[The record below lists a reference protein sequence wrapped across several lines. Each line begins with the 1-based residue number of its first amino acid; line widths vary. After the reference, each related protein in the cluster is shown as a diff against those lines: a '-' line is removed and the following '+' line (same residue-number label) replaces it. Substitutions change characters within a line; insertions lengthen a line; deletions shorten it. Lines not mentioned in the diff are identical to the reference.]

1 MPKSSFNTLW
11 SQGGRPLLGIVAV
24 LAACSGSV
32 LGPDRGDDG
41 APFYYYEHQPIYLK
55 VDPAGIVVLPV
66 DSLASDSA
74 AVSDIVQAQLSLH
87 GLEID
92 AMQPLGPPPFNWLV
106 QLAGSVD
113 VDAAATA
120 RAELLMMPEFR
131 AVIPTYRTLDG
142 DLPLYVLNRAVARF
156 KDGVSLVQITNL
168 VASLGAQ
175 VVAVQHWG
183 PAGDVYLIEPAPG
196 SHAHILNVANGI
208 DESSIALW
216 GTPDMVDPNMRLT
229 SLLMRQQS
237 DRY

>member
-131 AVIPTYRTLDG
+131 AVIPTYRSMEG
-142 DLPLYVLNRAVARF
+142 DLPLYVLNRAVAKF
-156 KDGVSLVQITNL
+156 KDGVSRVQIASL
-168 VASLGAQ
+168 VSSLGAE
-175 VVAVQHWG
+175 VTIVQNWG
-183 PAGDVYLIEPAPG
+183 PAGVSYIVEAAPG
-196 SHAHILNVANGI
+196 SRAHILDIANAI

-216 GTPDMVDPNMRLT
+216 GSPDMVDPNIRPT
-229 SLLMRQQS
+229 SLS
-237 DRY
+237 VGE